1 VNDRLKETNP
11 MSNLKVFVLMA
22 GLTALFG
29 ALGGFIGGQ
38 AGMAM
43 ALVFAALM
51 NVAMYWGSSRM
62 VLRMY
67 RARIVTP
74 AEAPELY
81 AMVDTLRRRAGLPMP
96 TVAIAPHAQ
105 PNAFATGRNPQNAVV
120 CVTEGLLE
128 LLSADE
134 VEGVVAHELAHI
146 KNRDMLL
153 QTVTATLAGAIGNL
167 ANFGLFFGGGDEDD
181 NPLALIGMAIL
192 APIAA
197 MVVQMAIS
205 RQREFQADAVGAQIC
220 GRPHSLANALRRLE
234 SGARQIPMQ
243 VAPAAA
249 PLAVVNPLAAFN
261 GARVARLFSTHPPT
275 IERVV
280 RLEAMETTFAARRAA

>member
-1 VNDRLKETNP
+1 MN
-11 MSNLKVFVLMA
+11 NLKVFVLMA

-43 ALVFAALM
+43 ALVFAAVL
-51 NVAMYWGSSRM
+51 NVAMYWGSSAM

-67 RARIVTP
+67 RARVVTP
-74 AEAPELY
+74 AEAPGLY
-81 AMVDTLRRRAGLPMP
+81 AMVDRLRQRAGLPMP

-105 PNAFATGRNPQNAVV
+105 PNAFATGRDPAHAVV
-120 CVTEGLLE
+120 CVTEGLLQ
-128 LLSADE
+128 LLSEDE
-134 VEGVVAHELAHI
+134 LEGVVAHELAHI
-146 KNRDMLL
+146 RNRDMLL

-167 ANFGLFFGGGDEDD
+167 ANFGLFFGGGDEDS
-181 NPLALIGMAIL
+181 NPLALLGMAIL

-197 MVVQMAIS
+197 MIVQMAIS
-205 RQREFQADAVGAQIC
+205 RQREFQADALGARIS

-234 SGARQIPMQ
+234 SGARQIPME

-249 PLAVVNPLAAFN
+249 PLAMVNPLAALR
-261 GARVARLFSTHPPT
+261 GGSVARLFSTHPPT
-275 IERVV
+275 IDRVM
-280 RLEAMETTFAARRAA
+280 RLEAMAERATPRRAA

>member
-1 VNDRLKETNP
+1 

-43 ALVFAALM
+43 AIAFAALM
-51 NVAMYWGSSRM
+51 NVAMYWGSARM

-128 LLSADE
+128 LLSVDE

-249 PLAVVNPLAAFN
+249 PLAMVNPLAAFN

-280 RLEAMETTFAARRAA
+280 RLEAMETTFAPRRAA